1 MKHTIIPMITIE
13 TLCQE
18 LKERYSIDITP
29 YELIDEL
36 WFHCPVGASAIPYYY
51 GGGPSVYADELELSM
66 TQLLE
71 DEFPDWDMVMIDIG
85 W

>member
-1 MKHTIIPMITIE
+1 MKHTIIPMVTIE
-13 TLCQE
+13 ALCQE

-36 WFHCPVGASAIPYYY
+36 WVRYPAGAYAVPYYY
-51 GGGPSVYADELELSM
+51 GDGPSVYADELELSV

-71 DEFPDWDMVMIDIG
+71 DEFPDWDMVMI
-85 W
+85 WL